1 MSTLLWFLF
10 GTFFGW
16 WILFLVAAAVLSP
29 IAWRIR
35 TWARARRF
43 MAAQSAR
50 MENPQ
55 NAEVRRELAQLYL
68 EGWRYAKAEG
78 LARRAI
84 EIATSSPLYEGAVPY
99 LFWRVLAEAL
109 VRRRRWAEAAPVL
122 DEALKSKS
130 ETGYFEVL
138 LLLSRCHWKQGNA
151 VKALEWAQHASRENT
166 SSLEA
171 YFRRAQAA
179 AKAGDAAEVDAAR
192 AAFVRTKAVLP
203 KFSRERRIGWALAF
217 WMFPVTRRI
226 L

>member
-1 MSTLLWFLF
+1 MSTLVWFLF

-29 IAWRIR
+29 VVWRIR

-50 MENPQ
+50 LANPQ

-68 EGWRYAKAEG
+68 EGWRCSKAEALARQAVELAKAN
-78 LARRAI
+78 
-84 EIATSSPLYEGAVPY
+84 PLYEGAVPY
-99 LFWRVLAEAL
+99 LFWRVLGEAL
-109 VRRRRWAEAAPVL
+109 VQCRRWDEAAPVL

-130 ETGYFEVL
+130 ETGYFEAL
-138 LLLSRCHWKQGNA
+138 LLLSRCHWKRGNA
-151 VKALEWAQHASRENT
+151 VKALEWARHASRENT

-179 AKAGDAAEVDAAR
+179 AKAGDAAEVKAAR
-192 AAFVRTKAVLP
+192 AEFERTRAALP
-203 KFSRERRIGWALAF
+203 KFSREARIGWSIAF
-217 WMFPVTRRI
+217 WLFPLIRRI
-226 L
+226 V